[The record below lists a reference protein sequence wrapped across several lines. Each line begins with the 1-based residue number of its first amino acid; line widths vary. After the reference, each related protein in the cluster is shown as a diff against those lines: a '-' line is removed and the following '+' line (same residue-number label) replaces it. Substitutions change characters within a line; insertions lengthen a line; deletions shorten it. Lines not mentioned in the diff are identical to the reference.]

1 MSRGWALPAAGD
13 IVWCLFPEL
22 PDSKPGPK
30 PRPALVLSVE
40 RREDGDV
47 VRVAYGT
54 SQKLNRLRTGEVA
67 ITQSQHPAAYAL
79 AGLAYDT
86 KFDFKAIVDLP
97 WSERYFKAPPKS
109 RHGNNP
115 KLGTLHATVLR
126 AVEAAYR
133 TAVER

>member
-1 MSRGWALPAAGD
+1 MSRGWSPPAAGD

-22 PDSKPGPK
+22 PDSNPGPK
-30 PRPALVLSVE
+30 PRSALVLSVE
-40 RREDGDV
+40 RREEGDV
-47 VRVAYGT
+47 VSVAYGT

-86 KFDFKAIVDLP
+86 KFDLKAIVTLP
-97 WSERYFKAPPKS
+97 WSDRYFKAPPKS

-115 KLGTLHATVLR
+115 KLGTLHATALR
-126 AVEAAYR
+126 VVESAYR
-133 TAVER
+133 AAISR